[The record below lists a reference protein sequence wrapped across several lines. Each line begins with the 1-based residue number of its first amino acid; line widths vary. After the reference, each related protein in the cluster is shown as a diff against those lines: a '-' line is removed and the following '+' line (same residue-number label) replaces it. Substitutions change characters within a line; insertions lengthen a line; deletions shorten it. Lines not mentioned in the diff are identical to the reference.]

1 MDFSQ
6 VNSLVNKG
14 SAATGATASGG
25 DSRKS
30 LSDLDQTDFMKLMLA
45 QMQSQDP
52 LKPTDNTQFL
62 AQMAQLTSVAGIN
75 DMKESISALA
85 NSMSS
90 SQWLNASGLIGKTVL
105 VSSDSVGLSQGTPVN
120 GQVSLETSAQNV
132 RVDILTDKGALV
144 RQINLGPQAA
154 GSVNFQWDG
163 KNNDN
168 LAAPNG
174 NYKLQITAVR
184 GSTSEALV
192 PAVQATVQSVSL
204 PPGGGTQLDLGPMGS
219 VKLSE
224 VKAVG

>member
-6 VNSLVNKG
+6 VNSLVNKS
-14 SAATGATASGG
+14 SAASSTAAVG
-25 DSRKS
+25 DSRKT

-52 LKPTDNTQFL
+52 LKPTDNTAFL
-62 AQMAQLTSVAGIN
+62 AQMAQLSSVAGIN
-75 DMKESISALA
+75 DMKTSISDLA

-90 SQWLNASGLIGKTVL
+90 TQWLNASGLIGKTVL
-105 VSSDSVGLSQGTPVN
+105 VPGDTVGLNQGTPIN
-120 GQVSLETSAQNV
+120 GQVDLAASAQNV

-168 LAAPNG
+168 VAAPNG
-174 NYKLQITAVR
+174 NYTIQVTATR
-184 GSTSEALV
+184 GSTSEALA

-204 PPGGGTQLDLGPMGS
+204 PASGGTQLDLGPMGS
-219 VKLSE
+219 VKLSD